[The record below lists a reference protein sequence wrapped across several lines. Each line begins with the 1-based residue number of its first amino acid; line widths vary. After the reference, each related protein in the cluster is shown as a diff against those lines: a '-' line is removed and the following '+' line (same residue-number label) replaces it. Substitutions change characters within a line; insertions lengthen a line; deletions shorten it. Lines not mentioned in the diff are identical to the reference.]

1 MEKRSIVSLVIQFII
16 CVGSSLMVL
25 KCSLK
30 DNPNIGKLIFYA
42 WLALATQLNIF
53 QKINKE

>member
-1 MEKRSIVSLVIQFII
+1 MKKQNTVSLVIQLII

-25 KCSLK
+25 MGSLR

>member
-1 MEKRSIVSLVIQFII
+1 MKKQNAVSFVIQLII

-25 KCSLK
+25 MSSLR